1 VTRAYLFFLNLVI
14 AFIIA
19 FRWKKAT
26 VAPTPAKVDRVPA
39 KKNPIGEASLALS
52 AFPPT
57 TTSFALVS
65 TSPSSSVDSADADG
79 DGEEVPLGDAD
90 ADGVGVD
97 RVDAD
102 GVGVDRVDAVGV
114 GVGVDGVNVRFKLRV
129 KL

>member
-1 VTRAYLFFLNLVI
+1 M

-19 FRWKKAT
+19 LRWKKAT

-65 TSPSSSVDSADADG
+65 TSPSSSVDSADAAG
-79 DGEEVPLGDAD
+79 DGEDVPLGEAD
-90 ADGVGVD
+90 AVGVS
-97 RVDAD
+97 VDP
-102 GVGVDRVDAVGV
+102 VDAVGLGVDPVDVV
-114 GVGVDGVNVRFKLRV
+114 GVGVDGVNVRFTLRV
-129 KL
+129 KP